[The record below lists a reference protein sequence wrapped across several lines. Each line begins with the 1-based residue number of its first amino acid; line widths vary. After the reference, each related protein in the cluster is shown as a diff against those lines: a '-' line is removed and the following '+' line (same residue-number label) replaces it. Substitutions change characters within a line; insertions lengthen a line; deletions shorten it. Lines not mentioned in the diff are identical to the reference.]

1 MFITAFELHNNKRN
15 KEAHVPREDSDQHR
29 QLPSLIKVFPVFPS
43 LDPYL
48 PFNPFALRMAKTPQS
63 FGHSKCNRVFNPF
76 ALRMAKTPQSFGH
89 SKCNRVKC
97 TVKNS
102 DQTGWLPRL
111 IQVFA
116 GCTSTLLVLFSYSSF
131 QVSGM
136 MQLRKNAQLH
146 SENGSSLIS
155 GTRS

>member
-1 MFITAFELHNNKRN
+1 MIKRT
-15 KEAHVPREDSDQHR
+15 KKAHVPREDSDQHR
-29 QLPSLIKVFPVFPS
+29 QLPSLIEVFPVFPS

-48 PFNPFALRMAKTPQS
+48 P
-63 FGHSKCNRVFNPF
+63 FNPF

-116 GCTSTLLVLFSYSSF
+116 GCTCHFVGF
-131 QVSGM
+131 
-136 MQLRKNAQLH
+136 
-146 SENGSSLIS
+146 I
-155 GTRS
+155 